1 VRTGGVAAA
10 LFAIALTGVSATT
23 VAAKSPDRSRD
34 EIVKRALIPSPK
46 NVHGEVRWIRRGDA
60 TCLQTLLFTPS
71 LRRGIDV
78 MRKKEMK
85 AWPSGSK
92 GYGDSS
98 RYMTM
103 LDDASKEAL
112 RRFDARKDKASKLQ
126 TMAIEFT
133 ISPKEA
139 TFATFML
146 DVSRSGDAVTVVSME
161 PFKASSASRAYVA
174 GAMRLQAAA
183 SFGSVPKELDEALG
197 KQP

>member
-1 VRTGGVAAA
+1 MRHGFVIVS
-10 LFAIALTGVSATT
+10 LLALTVSAF
-23 VAAKSPDRSRD
+23 AATSPEVKRTDHAHD
-34 EIVKRALIPSPK
+34 VIVQRALIPSPK

-60 TCLQTLLFTPS
+60 TCLQTLLYTPS

-85 AWPSGSK
+85 AWPSGSS

-98 RYMTM
+98 LYMTM
-103 LDDASKEAL
+103 LEGAGREAL
-112 RRFDARKDKASKLQ
+112 RRFDARNDKASKLQ

-133 ISPKEA
+133 ISEEKA

-146 DVSRSGDAVTVVSME
+146 EIEKKDDDVTIVSME
-161 PFKASSASRAYVA
+161 PFKTSSGSRTYVA

-183 SFGSVPKELDEALG
+183 AFGGVPKELDEALG
-197 KQP
+197 REH

>member
-1 VRTGGVAAA
+1 MKLRLISAA
-10 LFAIALTGVSATT
+10 LLALCVTGAYATT
-23 VAAKSPDRSRD
+23 LAEKATDRSRD
-34 EIVKRALIPSPK
+34 DIAKRALIPSPK
-46 NVHGEVRWIRRGDA
+46 NVHGEARWIRRGDA
-60 TCLQTLLFTPS
+60 TCLQTLLYTPS

-85 AWPSGSK
+85 AWPSGSP

-103 LDDASKEAL
+103 LEEASKEAL
-112 RRFDARKDKASKLQ
+112 RRFDTRKDTASKLQ

-133 ISPKEA
+133 ISEKEA

-146 DVSRSGDAVTVVSME
+146 EIEKKGDDVTIVSME
-161 PFKASSASRAYVA
+161 PFKASSGSRAYVA

-183 SFGSVPKELDEALG
+183 AFGSVPKELDEALG
-197 KQP
+197 KGH